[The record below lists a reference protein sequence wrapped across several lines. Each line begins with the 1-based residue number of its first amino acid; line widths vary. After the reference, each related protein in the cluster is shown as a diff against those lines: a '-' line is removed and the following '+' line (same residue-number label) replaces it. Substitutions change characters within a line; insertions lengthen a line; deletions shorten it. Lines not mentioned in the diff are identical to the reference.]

1 MNADPDPQPWFRPNF
16 DTDSDLRNDRDPMDL
31 DPQLCQ
37 LGFELDTIRL
47 CPLALLKLLMRK
59 YIYVFRMARQRR
71 ADRNSQQKSWQH
83 RQSTP
88 LHWKEITGRSILLPK
103 INTVYVEIHFFVLC
117 GSKNLCFGSE
127 SSCTSKT
134 RIHLF
139 FLKLTQKI
147 PTKIDTKL

>member
-71 ADRNSQQKSWQH
+71 ADRNSHQKS
-83 RQSTP
+83 
-88 LHWKEITGRSILLPK
+88 
-103 INTVYVEIHFFVLC
+103 
-117 GSKNLCFGSE
+117 
-127 SSCTSKT
+127 
-134 RIHLF
+134 
-139 FLKLTQKI
+139 
-147 PTKIDTKL
+147 